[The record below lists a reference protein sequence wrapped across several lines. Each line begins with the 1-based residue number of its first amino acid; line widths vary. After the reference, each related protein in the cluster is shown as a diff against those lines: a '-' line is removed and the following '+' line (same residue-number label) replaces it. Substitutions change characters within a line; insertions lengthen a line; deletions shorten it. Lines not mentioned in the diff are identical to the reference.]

1 MKEISALI
9 KGLPRGPSLHL
20 LWEDLV
26 RKRAWQRPQRSRR
39 AGTRPGRAACRRWGA
54 SGCGAVPRRL
64 CGAAAATPSQ
74 LGFQV
79 LEITCP
85 ICALCLLQLWE
96 PTCFRLPA
104 RDNPGAKS

>member
-39 AGTRPGRAACRRWGA
+39 AGTGLDVQPAGGGERAAAGPSRGA
-54 SGCGAVPRRL
+54 S
-64 CGAAAATPSQ
+64 
-74 LGFQV
+74 V
-79 LEITCP
+79 L
-85 ICALCLLQLWE
+85 L
-96 PTCFRLPA
+96 
-104 RDNPGAKS
+104 